1 LTPLEMVELM
11 IAISDNVKTLMSQV
25 EAEQYYA
32 DQEYNDLTHALELTR
47 FNAAEGFRLAKEL
60 QDNRLRRRNAKN
72 QREQLQ
78 PLYDLIQKYQV
89 FFKELKNV
97 QAQIES
103 VIHAQAKRK
112 YQPRVR
118 DDLFRKVEVT

>member
-1 LTPLEMVELM
+1 MTPLEMVELM

-32 DQEYNDLTHALELTR
+32 DQEYNDLTHALELTK

-60 QDNRLRRRNAKN
+60 QDNRIRRRNAKN

-97 QAQIES
+97 QTQIES

>member
-1 LTPLEMVELM
+1 MTPLEMTELL
-11 IAISDNVKTLMSQV
+11 IAIADNAKSLMSQV

-47 FNAAEGFRLAKEL
+47 FNAVEGFRLAKEL

-78 PLYDLIQKYQV
+78 PLYDLIQKHQV

-103 VIHAQAKRK
+103 VIHAQVKRK